1 MLSGLQTTLGRQT
14 LANQNLLVSNE
25 ILHVLGH
32 YIRRIFF
39 IVNHL
44 TVKKN
49 NNPTRVNYNLSYDDV
64 KVTKQHYH
72 G

>member
-25 ILHVLGH
+25 IVHVLGH
-32 YIRRIFF
+32 HIRRIFF

-49 NNPTRVNYNLSYDDV
+49 NNPT
-64 KVTKQHYH
+64 
-72 G
+72 

>member
-14 LANQNLLVSNE
+14 LANQNLLVSNV

-32 YIRRIFF
+32 YVQRIFF

-49 NNPTRVNYNLSYDDV
+49 NNPT
-64 KVTKQHYH
+64 
-72 G
+72 